1 MTAGKPARGS
11 RRYRLQLRTWA
22 WLGAWLLRALA
33 ITWRVRTCGPSPFG
47 RGPFVAALWHEG
59 LFVAAM
65 VWRHREVAVPVSRSR
80 DGDQIEALLRQLG
93 FAESPRGSSS
103 RGATAMLRGSIR
115 QLREGRIV
123 AVLPDG
129 PRGPAHRAKPGV
141 VALAGTTGVPL
152 VPVAIA
158 AAPALRFGSWDRTL
172 LPLPFARILCRYGEP
187 IEVPKRV
194 RGKELES
201 LRSRLEAE
209 LQRMN
214 QELRS
219 HL

>member
-1 MTAGKPARGS
+1 MTTRKPARGS
-11 RRYRLQLRTWA
+11 RRYRLQIRTLA
-22 WLGAWLLRALA
+22 WLGARLLRALA
-33 ITWRVRTCGPSPFG
+33 ATWRVRTCGPVPFG
-47 RGPFVAALWHEG
+47 HGPFVAALWHEG

-65 VWRHREVAVPVSRSR
+65 VWRERDIAVPVSRSR

-93 FAESPRGSSS
+93 FAQSPRGSSS
-103 RGATAMLRGSIR
+103 RGAMAMLRASIR
-115 QLREGRIV
+115 QVREGRVV

-129 PRGPAHRAKPGV
+129 PRGPAHRAKPGA

-152 VPVAIA
+152 IPVALA

-172 LPLPFARILCRYGEP
+172 LPLPFARIRCRYGEP

-194 RGKELES
+194 RGEELES

-214 QELRS
+214 QELRTY
-219 HL
+219 L